1 MSEINLP
8 PFKLSVSKADTFVQ
22 CKKKYN
28 YVYNMHLP
36 RAEMIYHVF
45 GKFLHEVLEKFHL
58 IYMDG
63 CQDPHN
69 VVMSKVYKETL
80 PLYKDKLTPETKAE
94 AYEIVKQYLITL
106 AKNADKPQP
115 KIIGCEKK
123 FKVNITDNVIL
134 NGAIDRI
141 QIDPDN
147 IVHVVDY
154 KTSKSKQ
161 FLKDKFT
168 QLLTYAYVLNKENS
182 DLTTIRGSYVMLKHK
197 FEYITK
203 EFHID
208 EILSIGDKYLK
219 YAQDIESE
227 VVYPANPSILCSYC
241 EFLNLCEEGY
251 EKVGFRQ
258 LASQTT
264 SGEVSW

>member
-1 MSEINLP
+1 MFDGLVKPTCEAFVHYAG
-8 PFKLSVSKADTFVQ
+8 PF
-22 CKKKYN
+22 
-28 YVYNMHLP
+28 
-36 RAEMIYHVF
+36 
-45 GKFLHEVLEKFHL
+45 
-58 IYMDG
+58 
-63 CQDPHN
+63 
-69 VVMSKVYKETL
+69 
-80 PLYKDKLTPETKAE
+80 
-94 AYEIVKQYLITL
+94 
-106 AKNADKPQP
+106 
-115 KIIGCEKK
+115 IIKG
-123 FKVNITDNVIL
+123 I
-134 NGAIDRI
+134 
-141 QIDPDN
+141 
-147 IVHVVDY
+147 
-154 KTSKSKQ
+154 
-161 FLKDKFT
+161 
-168 QLLTYAYVLNKENS
+168 LNKENS